1 MTKTIKIEIDLL
13 DVLNLID
20 ENALYEEI
28 CRDVHKSNP
37 DWWVDKVAN
46 PLKDEI
52 KKVIEVDNYALLK
65 ESLKEMLYEK
75 IEWYEIKDRLDEAVE
90 TTVSEIIS
98 SEVKNKMN
106 AVFDKMN
113 FRID

>member
-1 MTKTIKIEIDLL
+1 MTKTIKLELDLV
-13 DVLNLID
+13 DVLNSID

-52 KKVIEVDNYALLK
+52 KKVIEADDCALLK

-75 IEWYEIKDRLDEAVE
+75 IEWYEIKDRLDMAVK
-90 TTVSEIIS
+90 TTVDEIIS
-98 SEVKNKMN
+98 SEVKKKVNVILCKIIKG
-106 AVFDKMN
+106 D
-113 FRID
+113 

>member
-1 MTKTIKIEIDLL
+1 MNKSINIEIDLV
-13 DVLNLID
+13 DVLNLLD
-20 ENALYEEI
+20 EEALYEEI
-28 CRDVHKSNP
+28 CRDVHKNNP

-52 KKVIEVDNYALLK
+52 KKEIEADNYTLLK

-75 IEWYEIKDRLDEAVE
+75 IEWYEIKDRLDEAVK
-90 TTVSEIIS
+90 TTVNEIIS
-98 SEVKNKMN
+98 NEVKNKVN
-106 AVFDKMN
+106 AVLDKIN